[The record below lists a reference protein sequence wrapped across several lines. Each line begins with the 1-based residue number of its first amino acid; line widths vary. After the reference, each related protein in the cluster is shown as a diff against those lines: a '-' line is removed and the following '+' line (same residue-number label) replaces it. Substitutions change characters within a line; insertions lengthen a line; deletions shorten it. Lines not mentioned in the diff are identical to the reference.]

1 MHREGM
7 IGRRQVLGAG
17 AALVAAGLAT
27 PRVARAADP
36 IRIGAALEL
45 SGRFASFGA
54 SGKRGLEMAAAK
66 FGPTVA
72 GRPYEYLF
80 RDVQSE
86 SQPTISVFTA
96 LGESDKVNYIIGPI
110 GSPVVGAAIPAW
122 QQSRPLW
129 LVPGSSTTTLETQAG
144 ADRNFFH
151 TFPYAYHYHA
161 SCAAAL
167 RHYLGTGKTMA
178 VLYTDDNYGETHL
191 PYARKYY
198 PDAGFEIVG
207 TEKVRANSIDM
218 GAALGRIG
226 RLKPDILLGLVQT
239 TDQITLTKQIQSRRL
254 EIPYLIGTASTQL
267 KEWQDAVGPAQQGWL
282 GITTWLPGVDW
293 PANPAYANLFPTTEA
308 WVAEFR
314 DRYKREPDFLDT
326 GCYATAGLL
335 LLAID
340 KAGVDDRDKVGEALR
355 TIDAPTVF
363 GLGKFGPTTGG
374 TLQQAFTEMVI
385 FQRQS
390 GKDTFLYP
398 LATATGS
405 LMPIQ
410 YS

>member
-1 MHREGM
+1 M
-7 IGRRQVLGAG
+7 
-17 AALVAAGLAT
+17 AA

-96 LGESDKVNYIIGPI
+96 LGESEKVNYIIGPI

-129 LVPGSSTTTLETQAG
+129 LVPGSSSTTLETQAG

-167 RHYLGTGKTMA
+167 KHYLGTGKTMA

-198 PDAGFEIVG
+198 PEAGIEIVG

-282 GITTWLPGVDW
+282 GIYHLAARRQLAGQPGLRQAVPDDGSLGRGV
-293 PANPAYANLFPTTEA
+293 PGPLQARAGFPRYRML
-308 WVAEFR
+308 R
-314 DRYKREPDFLDT
+314 DR
-326 GCYATAGLL
+326 GLL

-340 KAGVDDRDKVGEALR
+340 KAGVGRSRQGGEALR

-374 TLQQAFTEMVI
+374 TLQQAFTDMVI

-410 YS
+410 YSVMHGSAVRR

>member
-1 MHREGM
+1 MLQDRQL
-7 IGRRQVLGAG
+7 GRRAVLSAG
-17 AALVAAGLAT
+17 AAAVAGLAT
-27 PRVARAADP
+27 PHSARAADP
-36 IRIGAALEL
+36 IKIGAALEL

-72 GRPYEYLF
+72 GRPYEFLF

-129 LVPGSSTTTLETQAG
+129 LVPGSSSTVLEQQAG
-144 ADRNFFH
+144 SDRNFFH
-151 TFPYAYHYHA
+151 TFPYAYHYHT

-167 RHYLGTGKTMA
+167 KRDLGPGKTMA

-198 PDAGFEIVG
+198 PEAGIQIVG
-207 TEKVRANSIDM
+207 EEKVRANSIDM

-226 RLKPDILLGLVQT
+226 RAKPDILLGLVQT

-267 KEWQDAVGPAQQGWL
+267 KDWQDAVGPAQQGWL
-282 GITTWLPGVDW
+282 GITTWLPGVNW
-293 PANPAYANLFPTTEA
+293 PANPQHPDLFPTTQA

-340 KAGVDDRDKVGEALR
+340 QAGEDDRDKVGQALR
-355 TIDAPTVF
+355 TIDTPTVF
-363 GLGKFGPTTGG
+363 GRGKFSPTTGG
-374 TLQQAFTEMVI
+374 TLQQAFTDMVI

-390 GKDTFLYP
+390 EKDVFLYP
-398 LATATGS
+398 PETATGS
-405 LMPIQ
+405 IIAIAK
-410 YS
+410 S